1 LLQLLGVSQFIDAE
15 KNRSFILSTQQDYTG
30 GFSKWSDTIADPLHT
45 YFGKPRKKFGINRQL
60 KICLSGL
67 CGLSLMNEPGL
78 KDLDYAL
85 NMSVAA
91 ADHLKEIHKQN
102 S

>member
-45 YFGKPRKKFGINRQL
+45 YFGKPQNKFGINRQL
-60 KICLSGL
+60 KLCLS
-67 CGLSLMNEPGL
+67 GL